1 MLKLFSVPPTPPG
14 TTTKWARIGTCP
26 TQAATPL
33 FTFRRPPTSQTTIR
47 PPTVNSSMHIIG
59 HCGDSRTCPT
69 LRRALQLGSESSSTS
84 TVSTEASVASM
95 LLSLPK
101 TQISTSFTGT
111 VLSLGSIG
119 RPSICLTEQV
129 TTLRS
134 KLSLKTS
141 MEDRVAVTQKR
152 LPS

>member
-1 MLKLFSVPPTPPG
+1 M
-14 TTTKWARIGTCP
+14 TKWALIGTCP

-33 FTFRRPPTSQTTIR
+33 STFRRPPTSQTTIR

-59 HCGDSRTCPT
+59 PSGDSHICLT
-69 LRRALQLGSESSSTS
+69 LHRALQPGGESSSTS
-84 TVSTEASVASM
+84 IVSTEASVAFM

-101 TQISTSFTGT
+101 TLISTSSIGI

-119 RPSICLTEQV
+119 QPSICLTEQV